1 MEAGELRRH
10 VAIVNELTKFA
21 EGKDATVS
29 QLALAWLLAKN
40 DSIVPIP
47 GSRNTGRVTENVAA
61 VELTLTADDLSRIG
75 EIAPEGGV
83 GGRFD

>member
-1 MEAGELRRH
+1 VRPVLPHRTGRRH
-10 VAIVNELTKFA
+10 RV
-21 EGKDATVS
+21 TVGAR
-29 QLALAWLLAKN
+29 LAALAKN

-47 GSRNTGRVTENVAA
+47 GSPNTGRVTENVAA